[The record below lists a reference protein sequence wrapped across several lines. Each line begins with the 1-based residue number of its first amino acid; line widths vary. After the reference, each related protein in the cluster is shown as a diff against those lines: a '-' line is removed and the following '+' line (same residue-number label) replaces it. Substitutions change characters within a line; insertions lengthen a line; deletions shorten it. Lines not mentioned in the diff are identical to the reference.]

1 MFLSG
6 LFVHRNDTWAC
17 DGFSL
22 SLQNWEGETV
32 KTGKLVVIDGIYGT
46 DKYAVVLAE
55 RLREALI
62 RQGKEVYEIDS
73 PDSGRALLMGAQ
85 DLDCGWRYGLFKPD
99 FFYELASRARA
110 CSVIS
115 DEMRSGKVVLCKNFT
130 IASIAYAAIKGHD
143 WYQEEFNSLEA
154 RARGLNFGGEVSP
167 DLTIYLDLA
176 AEIALENLGSRIEG
190 LFTPDDIRLQAACYR
205 KELSKLPANQVGII
219 DVMKAD
225 EVIATEALELVNR
238 IL

>member
-1 MFLSG
+1 MK
-6 LFVHRNDTWAC
+6 
-17 DGFSL
+17 
-22 SLQNWEGETV
+22 Q
-32 KTGKLVVIDGIYGT
+32 GKLVVIEGIYGAGR
-46 DKYAVVLAE
+46 YAVNLAE
-55 RLREALI
+55 NLREALL

-73 PDSGRALLMGAQ
+73 PDTGRAQLMGVE

-110 CSVIS
+110 CSVIR
-115 DEMRSGKVVLCKNFT
+115 DELRAGKVVLCKNLT

-143 WYQEEFNSLEA
+143 WYGEELNLLEA

-176 AEIALENLGSRIEG
+176 PEIALDNLGSRVDG
-190 LFTPDDIRLQAACYR
+190 YFTPADIHLQADCYR
-205 KELSKLPANQVGII
+205 KELAKLPASQVGII
-219 DVMKAD
+219 DATKPGEM
-225 EVIATEALELVNR
+225 IAAEALELINR